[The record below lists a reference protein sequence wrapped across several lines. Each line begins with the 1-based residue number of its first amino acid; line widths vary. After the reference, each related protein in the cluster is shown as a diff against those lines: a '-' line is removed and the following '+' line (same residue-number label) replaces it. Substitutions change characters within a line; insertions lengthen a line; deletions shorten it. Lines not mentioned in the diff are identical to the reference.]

1 MFLQNGWMVHSR
13 PTRIVPAEAATVAL
27 RPVAAAD
34 LPQLRGWINDP
45 RIAAPFLFPGPVDA
59 AAHQAWFDRQRS
71 DPAIETLLAEVDG
84 TAVGVVTL
92 KGIDRAQRRAEI
104 AIFIRPD
111 RQGEGLGRRA
121 LDAALAVAFQ
131 SFRLRKMHLHVRAD
145 NSAARALYH
154 GAGFVEEGR
163 FVGDWIHGGV
173 AHDILRLAID
183 DSAWR
188 QRCFPRRRV
197 AMMQP
202 GFLPWL
208 GFFELAASVDRMVLL
223 DDFQVARHSH
233 AHRNRLFL
241 SPGRPGFV
249 SIPIAH
255 PGTLTA
261 DFRAIVVAPPAR
273 WWRKLEAGLTQTYG
287 RAPFFAET
295 MAVIAPH
302 LAGAAG
308 SLGTLNIALIRAIA
322 ARLGLAT
329 EFVASSDTR
338 TDGLRRSARVLTLLG
353 LHDAGLYLS
362 ARGSFGYMREDG
374 VFPDASV
381 EVLFQ
386 EFTPHPYPQPGGGE
400 FTPRLSA
407 LDALF
412 MLSPDQCRSVLFGTR
427 RWQGWAEMADAA
439 HPAAQPDDEPSD
451 D

>member
-1 MFLQNGWMVHSR
+1 M
-13 PTRIVPAEAATVAL
+13 PADAAAIAL
-27 RPVAAAD
+27 RPVAAGD
-34 LPQLRGWINDP
+34 LALLRGWINDP
-45 RIAAPFLFPGPVDA
+45 RIAVPFLFPGPVDA
-59 AAHQAWFDRQRS
+59 AAHQAWFERQQS
-71 DPAIETLLAEVDG
+71 DPATETLLAEAGG
-84 TAVGVVTL
+84 TPVGVVTL

-121 LDAALAVAFQ
+121 LDAALRVAFQ
-131 SFRLRKMHLHVRAD
+131 SFRLRKLHLHVRAD
-145 NSAARALYH
+145 NGAARALYQ
-154 GAGFVEEGR
+154 GAAFAEEGR
-163 FVGDWIHGGV
+163 FAGDWIHGGV
-173 AHDILRLAID
+173 AHDILRLALHD
-183 DSAWR
+183 DAWR
-188 QRCFPRRRV
+188 QRCCRGRRV

-261 DFRAIVVAPPAR
+261 DFRAIAVAPPAR

-287 RAPFFAET
+287 RAPFFAEA
-295 MAVIAPH
+295 MAVIQPI
-302 LAGAAG
+302 LADARG
-308 SLGTLNIALIRAIA
+308 SLGAVNIALIRAIA
-322 ARLGLAT
+322 ARLGLTT
-329 EFVASSDTR
+329 EFVASSETP
-338 TDGLRRSARVLTLLG
+338 TDGLRRSARVLRLLE

-362 ARGSFGYMREDG
+362 ARGSFAYMREDG
-374 VFPDASV
+374 LFPNVPVDV
-381 EVLFQ
+381 RFQ
-386 EFTPHPYPQPGGGE
+386 DFVPHPYPQPGGGE

-439 HPAAQPDDEPSD
+439 DPAAQPDDEPSD